1 MSIPAALAC
10 FHFRPLFYLLHND
23 VDDRVGR
30 SFLLSLLLLVDALP
44 AAATRRVDGDNDD
57 VVDVTSTE
65 LHVEGVGK
73 GERQRQ
79 TGVAHYYCI
88 TRACC
93 VDLSPIT
100 ISKLNWT
107 STTATSHQQDPVY
120 QVGVIAE
127 DTSNRVST

>member
-57 VVDVTSTE
+57 VVDVASTE
-65 LHVEGVGK
+65 LHAEGWAK
-73 GERQRQ
+73 GRDRDRQALHIIIALPEHAVWIYRPS
-79 TGVAHYYCI
+79 
-88 TRACC
+88 R
-93 VDLSPIT
+93 S
-100 ISKLNWT
+100 LN
-107 STTATSHQQDPVY
+107 
-120 QVGVIAE
+120 
-127 DTSNRVST
+127 